1 MKQIHTRKK
10 YWNCPHLND
19 TIVKISINCRALG
32 MTLFISMIQ
41 KRIIMEKIGI
51 GKIALLLAINDD
63 EKLKKQYE
71 DHYTIYKGQAG
82 SMDAK
87 KIIASIE
94 TAAYREN
101 IIRENYHEEH
111 ALYHA
116 VIEALSGYCRGQVML
131 GEVLRSAGLTFT
143 IVKGTLIDGDA
154 SSGNWI
160 AVVLYGQIGSPRR
173 GFEHEAIGMGIQP
186 I

>member
-1 MKQIHTRKK
+1 
-10 YWNCPHLND
+10 
-19 TIVKISINCRALG
+19 
-32 MTLFISMIQ
+32 
-41 KRIIMEKIGI
+41 MEKRGI
-51 GKIALLLAINDD
+51 GKIALLMALSEDFD
-63 EKLKKQYE
+63 SLRKHYE
-71 DHYTIYKGQAG
+71 NKGYVIYKGQAG

-87 KIIASIE
+87 KIVAAIE
-94 TAAYREN
+94 TAASRED

-116 VIEALSGYCRGQVML
+116 IIEALSGYCRGQVML

-143 IVKGTLIDGDA
+143 IVRGILVEDEP

-160 AVVLYGQIGSPRR
+160 AVVLYGQIGSPRK

>member
-1 MKQIHTRKK
+1 M
-10 YWNCPHLND
+10 N
-19 TIVKISINCRALG
+19 
-32 MTLFISMIQ
+32 
-41 KRIIMEKIGI
+41 KRGI
-51 GKIALLLAINDD
+51 GKIALLMAMDD
-63 EKLKKQYE
+63 GDMDNLKEFYEKKNYV
-71 DHYTIYKGQAG
+71 IYRGQAG

-87 KIIASIE
+87 KIVAAIE
-94 TAAYREN
+94 TAASRED

-116 VIEALSGYCRGQVML
+116 IIEALSGYCRGQVML

-143 IVKGTLIDGDA
+143 IVRGTLIEDDQ

-173 GFEHEAIGMGIQP
+173 GFEHEAVGMGIQP

>member
-1 MKQIHTRKK
+1 
-10 YWNCPHLND
+10 
-19 TIVKISINCRALG
+19 
-32 MTLFISMIQ
+32 
-41 KRIIMEKIGI
+41 MEKRGI
-51 GKIALLLAINDD
+51 GKIALLMALSEDFD
-63 EKLKKQYE
+63 SLRKHYE
-71 DHYTIYKGQAG
+71 NKGYVIFKGQAG

-87 KIIASIE
+87 KIVAAIE
-94 TAAYREN
+94 TAASRED

-116 VIEALSGYCRGQVML
+116 IIEALSGYCRGQVML

-143 IVKGTLIDGDA
+143 IVRGILVEDEP

-160 AVVLYGQIGSPRR
+160 AVVLYGQIGSPRK

>member
-1 MKQIHTRKK
+1 
-10 YWNCPHLND
+10 
-19 TIVKISINCRALG
+19 
-32 MTLFISMIQ
+32 
-41 KRIIMEKIGI
+41 MEKRGI
-51 GKIALLLAINDD
+51 GKIALLIALSDD
-63 EKLKKQYE
+63 VNELKTHYE
-71 DHYTIYKGQAG
+71 NKNYVIYKGQAG

-87 KIIASIE
+87 KIVAAIE
-94 TAAYREN
+94 TAASRED

-116 VIEALSGYCRGQVML
+116 IIEALSGYCRGQVML

-143 IVKGTLIDGDA
+143 IVRGTLIQDEP

-160 AVVLYGQIGSPRR
+160 AVVLYGNIGSPRK

>member
-1 MKQIHTRKK
+1 
-10 YWNCPHLND
+10 
-19 TIVKISINCRALG
+19 
-32 MTLFISMIQ
+32 
-41 KRIIMEKIGI
+41 MEKRGI
-51 GKIALLLAINDD
+51 GKIALLIALSDD
-63 EKLKKQYE
+63 MNELKTHYE
-71 DHYTIYKGQAG
+71 NKNYVIYKGQAG

-87 KIIASIE
+87 KIVAAIE
-94 TAAYREN
+94 TAASRED

-116 VIEALSGYCRGQVML
+116 IIEALSGYCRGQVML

-143 IVKGTLIDGDA
+143 IVRGTLIQDEP

-160 AVVLYGQIGSPRR
+160 AVVLYGNIGSPRK

>member
-1 MKQIHTRKK
+1 MKVEK
-10 YWNCPHLND
+10 L
-19 TIVKISINCRALG
+19 
-32 MTLFISMIQ
+32 
-41 KRIIMEKIGI
+41 MEKRGI
-51 GKIALLLAINDD
+51 GKIALLLALSDD
-63 EKLKKQYE
+63 IEELCKYYE
-71 DHYTIYKGQAG
+71 DKNYVVYRGQAG

-87 KIIASIE
+87 KIVAAIE
-94 TAAYREN
+94 TAASRED

-116 VIEALSGYCRGQVML
+116 IIEALSGYCRGQVML
-131 GEVLRSAGLTFT
+131 GEVLRSAGLSFT
-143 IVKGTLIDGDA
+143 IVRGMLVEDDP
-154 SSGNWI
+154 SSGSWI

>member
-1 MKQIHTRKK
+1 M
-10 YWNCPHLND
+10 N
-19 TIVKISINCRALG
+19 
-32 MTLFISMIQ
+32 
-41 KRIIMEKIGI
+41 KRGI
-51 GKIALLLAINDD
+51 GKIALLMAMDD
-63 EKLKKQYE
+63 GDMDNLKEFYEKKNYV
-71 DHYTIYKGQAG
+71 IYRGQAG

-87 KIIASIE
+87 KIVAAIE
-94 TAAYREN
+94 TAASRED

-116 VIEALSGYCRGQVML
+116 IIEALSGYCRGQVML

-143 IVKGTLIDGDA
+143 IVRGTLIEDDP
-154 SSGNWI
+154 SSGTWI

-173 GFEHEAIGMGIQP
+173 GFEHEAVGMGIQP

>member
-1 MKQIHTRKK
+1 M
-10 YWNCPHLND
+10 N
-19 TIVKISINCRALG
+19 
-32 MTLFISMIQ
+32 
-41 KRIIMEKIGI
+41 KRGI
-51 GKIALLLAINDD
+51 GKIALLLAIDD
-63 EKLKKQYE
+63 GDMDNLKEYYEKKNYV
-71 DHYTIYKGQAG
+71 IYKGQAG

-87 KIIASIE
+87 KIVAAIE
-94 TAAYREN
+94 TAASRED

-116 VIEALSGYCRGQVML
+116 IIEALSGYCRGQVML

-143 IVKGTLIDGDA
+143 IVRGTLIEDEP

-173 GFEHEAIGMGIQP
+173 GFEHEAVGMGIQP

>member
-1 MKQIHTRKK
+1 
-10 YWNCPHLND
+10 
-19 TIVKISINCRALG
+19 
-32 MTLFISMIQ
+32 
-41 KRIIMEKIGI
+41 MEKQGI
-51 GKIALLLAINDD
+51 GKIALLLAITSGDD
-63 EKLKKQYE
+63 EKLKRYYE
-71 DHYTIYKGQAG
+71 NKNYLVYKGQAG
-82 SMDAK
+82 SMDSK
-87 KIIASIE
+87 KIIAAIE

-101 IIRENYHEEH
+101 IIEENYHEEH

-116 VIEALSGYCRGQVML
+116 IIEALSGYCRGQVML

-143 IVKGTLIDGDA
+143 IVKGSLIDGDEL
-154 SSGNWI
+154 SGTWI

>member
-1 MKQIHTRKK
+1 MKKK
-10 YWNCPHLND
+10 
-19 TIVKISINCRALG
+19 
-32 MTLFISMIQ
+32 
-41 KRIIMEKIGI
+41 GI
-51 GKIALLLAINDD
+51 GKIALLLALTDVD
-63 EKLKKQYE
+63 VEKLQHFYE
-71 DHYTIYKGQAG
+71 SKNYVIFKGQAG

-87 KIIASIE
+87 KIVAAIE
-94 TAAYREN
+94 TAASRED

-116 VIEALSGYCRGQVML
+116 IIEALSGYCRGQVML
-131 GEVLRSAGLTFT
+131 GEVLRTAGLTFT
-143 IVKGTLIDGDA
+143 IVRGNLLEDDI

-173 GFEHEAIGMGIQP
+173 GFEHEAVGMGIQP

>member
-1 MKQIHTRKK
+1 
-10 YWNCPHLND
+10 
-19 TIVKISINCRALG
+19 
-32 MTLFISMIQ
+32 
-41 KRIIMEKIGI
+41 MEKRGI
-51 GKIALLLAINDD
+51 GKIALLLALAEDVD
-63 EKLKKQYE
+63 SLKKHYE
-71 DHYTIYKGQAG
+71 DKNYVVYQGQAG

-87 KIIASIE
+87 KIIAAIE
-94 TAAYREN
+94 TAASRED

-116 VIEALSGYCRGQVML
+116 IIEALSGYCRGQVLL
-131 GEVLRSAGLTFT
+131 GEVLRSVGLTYT
-143 IVKGTLIDGDA
+143 IVRGTLVEGEP

>member
-1 MKQIHTRKK
+1 
-10 YWNCPHLND
+10 LE
-19 TIVKISINCRALG
+19 
-32 MTLFISMIQ
+32 
-41 KRIIMEKIGI
+41 KRGI
-51 GKIALLLAINDD
+51 GKIALLLALSDD
-63 EKLKKQYE
+63 MKELQKYYE
-71 DHYTIYKGQAG
+71 DKNYVIYRGQAG

-87 KIIASIE
+87 KIVAAIE
-94 TAAYREN
+94 TAASRED

-116 VIEALSGYCRGQVML
+116 IIEALSGYCRGQVML
-131 GEVLRSAGLTFT
+131 GEVLRSAGLSFT
-143 IVKGTLIDGDA
+143 IVRGMLVEDDP

>member
-1 MKQIHTRKK
+1 
-10 YWNCPHLND
+10 
-19 TIVKISINCRALG
+19 
-32 MTLFISMIQ
+32 
-41 KRIIMEKIGI
+41 MEKRGI
-51 GKIALLLAINDD
+51 GKIALLMSLSEDFD
-63 EKLKKQYE
+63 SLRKHYE
-71 DHYTIYKGQAG
+71 DKGYVIYKGQAG

-87 KIIASIE
+87 KIVAAIE
-94 TAAYREN
+94 TAASRED

-116 VIEALSGYCRGQVML
+116 IIEALSGYCRGQVML

-143 IVKGTLIDGDA
+143 IVRGILVEDEP

-160 AVVLYGQIGSPRR
+160 AVVLYGQIGSPRK

>member
-1 MKQIHTRKK
+1 M
-10 YWNCPHLND
+10 N
-19 TIVKISINCRALG
+19 
-32 MTLFISMIQ
+32 
-41 KRIIMEKIGI
+41 KRGI
-51 GKIALLLAINDD
+51 GKIALLMAMDD
-63 EKLKKQYE
+63 GDMENLKEFYEKKNYV
-71 DHYTIYKGQAG
+71 IYRGQAG

-87 KIIASIE
+87 KIVAAIE
-94 TAAYREN
+94 TAASRED

-116 VIEALSGYCRGQVML
+116 IIEALSGYCRGQVML

-143 IVKGTLIDGDA
+143 IVRGTLIEDDP

-173 GFEHEAIGMGIQP
+173 GFEHEAVGMGIQP

>member
-1 MKQIHTRKK
+1 M
-10 YWNCPHLND
+10 D
-19 TIVKISINCRALG
+19 
-32 MTLFISMIQ
+32 
-41 KRIIMEKIGI
+41 KRGI
-51 GKIALLLAINDD
+51 GKIALLVSLSEENTESLI
-63 EKLKKQYE
+63 KHYE
-71 DHYTIYKGQAG
+71 NKNYVIYKGQAG

-87 KIIASIE
+87 KIVAAIE
-94 TAAYREN
+94 TAASRED

-116 VIEALSGYCRGQVML
+116 IIEALSGYCRGQVML

-143 IVKGTLIDGDA
+143 IVRGTLIEDDI

-160 AVVLYGQIGSPRR
+160 AVVLYGQIGSPRK

>member
-1 MKQIHTRKK
+1 M
-10 YWNCPHLND
+10 D
-19 TIVKISINCRALG
+19 
-32 MTLFISMIQ
+32 
-41 KRIIMEKIGI
+41 KRGI
-51 GKIALLLAINDD
+51 GKIALLLSLSEGDM
-63 EKLKKQYE
+63 ESLTKYYE
-71 DHYTIYKGQAG
+71 NKNYVIYKGQAG

-87 KIIASIE
+87 KIVAAIE
-94 TAAYREN
+94 TAASRED

-116 VIEALSGYCRGQVML
+116 IIEALSGYCRGQVML

-143 IVKGTLIDGDA
+143 IVRGTLIEDDIA
-154 SSGNWI
+154 SGNWI

>member
-1 MKQIHTRKK
+1 M
-10 YWNCPHLND
+10 N
-19 TIVKISINCRALG
+19 
-32 MTLFISMIQ
+32 
-41 KRIIMEKIGI
+41 KRGI
-51 GKIALLLAINDD
+51 GKIALLLAMDD
-63 EKLKKQYE
+63 GDMENLMEFYEKKNYV
-71 DHYTIYKGQAG
+71 IYRGQAG

-87 KIIASIE
+87 KIVAAIE
-94 TAAYREN
+94 TAASRED

-116 VIEALSGYCRGQVML
+116 IIEALSGYCRGQVML

-143 IVKGTLIDGDA
+143 IVRGTLIEDDP

-173 GFEHEAIGMGIQP
+173 GFEHEAVGMGIQP

>member
-1 MKQIHTRKK
+1 
-10 YWNCPHLND
+10 
-19 TIVKISINCRALG
+19 
-32 MTLFISMIQ
+32 
-41 KRIIMEKIGI
+41 MEKRGI
-51 GKIALLLAINDD
+51 GKIAVMLALTSGNIDN
-63 EKLKKQYE
+63 LKKYYE
-71 DHYTIYKGQAG
+71 SKGYVIFKGQAG

-87 KIIASIE
+87 KIVAAIE
-94 TAAYREN
+94 TAASREN

-111 ALYHA
+111 AIYHA
-116 VIEALSGYCRGQVML
+116 IIEALSGYCRGQVML

-143 IVKGTLIDGDA
+143 IVRGKLVEDDRT
-154 SSGNWI
+154 SGNWI